1 MLAIPSGLRSLSSTI
16 SSSSRLLPN
25 THCESRNWKTSSP
38 EFPSCFASPAT
49 IQHPAPESE
58 GPVKPANY
66 KRAAS
71 VIDRVFD
78 QTRTPLPYEL
88 LELEV
93 VRKVVAAFHWGRSE
107 RARAC
112 RTTHD
117 LAALPELT
125 N

>member
-1 MLAIPSGLRSLSSTI
+1 MS
-16 SSSSRLLPN
+16 
-25 THCESRNWKTSSP
+25 
-38 EFPSCFASPAT
+38 FAA
-49 IQHPAPESE
+49 E

-88 LELEV
+88 LKLEV
-93 VRKVVAAFHWGRSE
+93 VRKDVAAFHWGRSE
-107 RARAC
+107 RAHAC
-112 RTTHD
+112 RTRHD